1 MRKLLFVTAV
11 SMIFSSCLDSN
22 IEISFNRNFS
32 GTVSISYN
40 ISGETEYISSD
51 LVEIT
56 YQYLPV
62 DGDTIKKITDNA
74 EGLTLDSY
82 KRTQTGKGS
91 VINIATR
98 FTKAEDIEKIFG
110 YEDGIKS
117 LSIQNSAPGIF
128 KVILKNPLSSEISAQ
143 TLNLLNALYD
153 DRNINITVRVPGF
166 VTDADIGALTEDP
179 AVAFLQIPLSRILAE
194 KDRIVWTVRYT
205 NR

>member
-1 MRKLLFVTAV
+1 MRKLLFVIAV
-11 SMIFSSCLDSN
+11 SMISSSCLDSN

-51 LVEIT
+51 LVKIT

-62 DGDTIKKITDNA
+62 DGDTIKKITDNV

-117 LSIQNSAPGIF
+117 LSIQNSVPGIL
-128 KVILKNPLSSEISAQ
+128 KVILKNPLSPEISAQ

-153 DRNINITVRVPGF
+153 DRNINITVRVPGL

-179 AVAFLQIPLSRILAE
+179 EVAFLKIPLSRILME